1 MSLKEELKNTWT
13 SVRWIA
19 DYGRPFWPGIL
30 AVIIMGVI
38 DSLGRV
44 IIAIASKNV
53 IDYAVQGDLKLAS
66 LAAGAFAILV
76 LIVMG
81 SGIVSSLVSVRTSE
95 AMSNHMR
102 QQVFHQLTD
111 TEWLRLS
118 SYHSGDL
125 ITRMTS
131 DIGVI
136 TGVVVGVIPGMLA
149 LAVQFTA
156 AFFTLMHYEP
166 KLAFLAFFL
175 GPIAILLSRL
185 WGRTLKQFN
194 TRIMESESNY
204 RSYIQEALQNLMII
218 KVFQLEDYS
227 RDALQDLHQKRMLW
241 IIRRNRFNL
250 GASATL
256 GFGFWVGYFIAF
268 CWGAFRLSQKAI
280 SYGTMTAFLT
290 LVQQI
295 QNPFVGLARTFP
307 QLIASLASC
316 DRLMELEN
324 LDKEDDVP
332 KLQPIDEAGV
342 AFQQIGFAYPDGQK
356 VLDKI
361 SVRIQ
366 PGEIVALT
374 GTSGEGKTT
383 MIRLLLALLRPNEG
397 KVCFVDRSEKEYEV
411 SAATRE
417 WVSYVPQGN
426 TLFSGLISTNL
437 RRGKPD
443 ATEEEMERAAR
454 TACAWSF
461 IEELPDRFE
470 TVIGEGG
477 LGLSEGQAQ
486 RLAIARALLKKSPVL
501 ILDEATSALDMV
513 TEIKVLQEIKN
524 LDHNP
529 TCLVITH
536 RPSALKICSRVLRL
550 EDGVLTEE
558 II

>member
-1 MSLKEELKNTWT
+1 MDLKKELNKTWA
-13 SVRWIA
+13 SIIWV
-19 DYGRPFWPGIL
+19 YNYSRPFWPGIL
-30 AVIIMGVI
+30 AILVLGVV

-44 IIAIASKNV
+44 VIAIASKNM
-53 IDYAVQGDLKLAS
+53 IDYAVKGDLKLAAF
-66 LAAGAFAILV
+66 AAGGFGILV
-76 LIVMG
+76 LILMG
-81 SGIVSSLVSVRTSE
+81 SGIISSLVSVKTSE
-95 AMSNHMR
+95 AMSNNMR
-102 QQVFHQLTD
+102 QQIFQQLTD

-136 TGVVVGVIPGMLA
+136 TNVVVSVIPGMVA

-156 AFFTLMHYEP
+156 AFFTLLHYEP
-166 KLAFLAFFL
+166 KLAILAFFL
-175 GPIAILLSRL
+175 GPVAVLFSRV
-185 WGRTLKQFN
+185 WGRTLKRYN
-194 TRIMESESNY
+194 THIMESESNY
-204 RSYIQEALQNLMII
+204 RSYIQESLQNLMII

-227 RDALQDLHQKRMLW
+227 REALQDLHQKRMFW
-241 IIRRNRFNL
+241 VIRRNRFNL

-256 GFGFWVGYFIAF
+256 GFGFWVGYFTAF
-268 CWGAFRLSQKAI
+268 CWGAYRLSQKAI
-280 SYGTMTAFLT
+280 SFGTLTAFLQ

-307 QLIASLASC
+307 QLIAAFASC
-316 DRLMELEN
+316 DRLMELEE

-332 KLQPIDEAGV
+332 KLEPKEEVGL
-342 AFQQIGFAYPDGQK
+342 AFQQASFAYPDGQK
-356 VLDKI
+356 VLEKI
-361 SVRIQ
+361 SIRIE

-374 GTSGEGKTT
+374 GSSGEGKTT
-383 MIRLLLALLRPNEG
+383 MIRLLLALLRPVEG
-397 KVCFVDRSEKEYEV
+397 KVCFIDRNEQEYEV

-443 ATEEEMERAAR
+443 ATEEEMEQAAR

-461 IEELPDRFE
+461 VEELPNRFD

-486 RLAIARALLKKSPVL
+486 RLAIARALLKKAPVL

-550 EDGVLTEE
+550 EDGMLTEE
-558 II
+558 TE